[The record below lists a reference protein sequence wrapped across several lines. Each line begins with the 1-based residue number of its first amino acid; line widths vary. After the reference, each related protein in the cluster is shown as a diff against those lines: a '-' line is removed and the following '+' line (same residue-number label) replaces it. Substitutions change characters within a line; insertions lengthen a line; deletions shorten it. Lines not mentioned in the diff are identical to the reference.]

1 MSSTSEE
8 LAAQAEQLQ
17 SAISFFKVD
26 AGGSHHRPVHTPI
39 KRGLPAPS
47 AFPRAKAPPAASR
60 MKVGPSVADQQA
72 RAKGFALDLSMGGP
86 DHEDIEFKES
96 A

>member
-8 LAAQAEQLQ
+8 LAAQAEELQ
-17 SAISFFKVD
+17 TSISFFKVD
-26 AGGSHHRPVHTPI
+26 SGTAKRQPQPV
-39 KRGLPAPS
+39 
-47 AFPRAKAPPAASR
+47 AKAHAPVKPAA
-60 MKVGPSVADQQA
+60 KPIAKAHAHQHSVASQQA

-86 DHEDIEFKES
+86 DQDDEHFRES